1 VKRFHARRRLCV
13 AALASILPG
22 WADAQAAQYRIGL
35 LSVTPADQ
43 FFDGGRGKLLE
54 ALASLGFRTGENLVV
69 EERYSRS
76 AEELKRFAEELA
88 ALRPALIF
96 TEGSIPTLALQKATR
111 TVPIVT
117 TVGDPV
123 GAGFARTLQRPG
135 GNITGLSQN
144 RSGLAPK
151 VLELL
156 RLLRPNLRSVSSAY
170 PADVPG
176 AELLVR
182 SFTDAARRASMEVV
196 ELTYRGDELDKLFDE
211 LARRHVEAVYMNDLR
226 REAAAA
232 AVRRRIALAVTGVP
246 GVENGA
252 LLSVENDGSEDHL
265 RMAAVMVKVLK
276 GQRPADIPFDV
287 ANRFRSTMNAKTA
300 AALGIR
306 PPPEIA
312 LRIDRVIE

>member
-300 AALGIR
+300 VALGIR